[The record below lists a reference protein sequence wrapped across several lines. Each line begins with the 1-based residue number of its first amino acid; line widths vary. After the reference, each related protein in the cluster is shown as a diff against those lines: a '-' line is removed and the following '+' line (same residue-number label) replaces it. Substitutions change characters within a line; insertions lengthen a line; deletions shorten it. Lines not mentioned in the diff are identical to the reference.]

1 MKYIVDLSD
10 WQEQVDW
17 QGLLN
22 KGYSGSIIKLG
33 EKDYIADTLTEKIHQ
48 AIAYGFEVGVYYYS
62 HAENQD
68 DAVQEAEFVNDA
80 ILEKNI
86 ADDLTLGIW
95 YDYEEYSAMIRAMN
109 SKIECSDVINSFV
122 NRLLELG
129 YKNVGVYSAYRY
141 FAMYTE
147 PNDLSENGETVI
159 PIDTEKLDG
168 VPIWVAQYNYRDD
181 LSLEYPDLN
190 IRMWQ
195 FTDRIS
201 EELPYD
207 GSVMYEV

>member
-10 WQEQVDW
+10 WQEEVDW

-22 KGYSGSIIKLG
+22 KGYSGAIIKLG
-33 EKDYIADTLTEKIHQ
+33 EKNYATETLTEKIQQ
-48 AIAYGFEVGVYYYS
+48 AIAYGFEIGVYYYS
-62 HAENQD
+62 HAESQD
-68 DAVQEAEFVNDA
+68 DALQEAEFVNNV
-80 ILEKNI
+80 ILEKGIN
-86 ADDLTLGIW
+86 DLTLGIW
-95 YDYEEYSAMIRAMN
+95 YDYEEYSAMIRTIN
-109 SKIECSDVINSFV
+109 SNIECADVINSFI
-122 NRLLELG
+122 NRMLELG
-129 YKNVGVYSAYRY
+129 YNNVGVYSAYRY

-147 PNDLSENGETVI
+147 QNELTNGSQVI
-159 PIDTEKLDG
+159 PIDTGKLNG
-168 VPIWVAQYNYRDD
+168 MPIWVAQYNYRDD